1 MYLIIGIVLLICGGT
16 MILNP
21 RLFYNLTEG
30 WKNDRTG
37 EPSDLYCFST
47 RLGGVIIAVVGLVSI
62 IAYFLM

>member
-1 MYLIIGIVLLICGGT
+1 